1 MGRSNGSL
9 LPRLFRYTEDAMP
22 EPVEPKYIR
31 AAGSQL
37 DSPIRS
43 LSCCRSRGT
52 AFMAISGLRLLIGIR
67 SLAAATKEI
76 EVLGLLHVVGLRIP
90 GGGMTLFLGF
100 RDGRLGR
107 S

>member
-1 MGRSNGSL
+1 
-9 LPRLFRYTEDAMP
+9 
-22 EPVEPKYIR
+22 
-31 AAGSQL
+31 
-37 DSPIRS
+37 
-43 LSCCRSRGT
+43 
-52 AFMAISGLRLLIGIR
+52 MAISGLRLLIGIR
-67 SLAAATKEI
+67 SLAAATTEI